1 MTQDGLME
9 NRVIMLT
16 IETLERLQG
25 FKGHDG
31 TLDLYLFYYKMA
43 KKQKTNRVYCT
54 NSYVADGL
62 FWSVDKVIKVKK
74 TLIDMGLIE
83 MIKEFD
89 PATKKIKGHYVKVN
103 YIFSSHN
110 SKSQSMEKP
119 EYGKARVWKSQ
130 SMENTDTNA
139 LSNININALSNIDI
153 NALSNIDINAY
164 ADKRFNSEA
173 AEYNEQLSDG
183 SPKQESKQSKHPN
196 IYKDVIDYLN
206 KKTGKRYRHTT
217 GATQRLIRARQKEG
231 FVLQDFYAVIDV
243 KCSQW
248 LNDKNMSKYLRP
260 ETLFGGKFESYL
272 NECCGKEI
280 GENTVDVADSDY
292 DENGVRI
299 RSR

>member
-1 MTQDGLME
+1 MAE
-9 NRVIMLT
+9 EKR
-16 IETLERLQG
+16 E
-25 FKGHDG
+25 FKGIWIPKEIWLNAELSAIEKIILAEINSLDG
-31 TLDLYLFYYKMA
+31 EDGCYASNAYLA
-43 KKQKTNRVYCT
+43 KFCQCSESCVSKAIAKLQK
-54 NSYVADGL
+54 L
-62 FWSVDKVIKVKK
+62 KHIKV
-74 TLIDMGLIE
+74 TS
-83 MIKEFD
+83 FD
-89 PATKKIKGHYVKVN
+89 GRQRKIKSSIVEFTNQSSKVCDADSEKKKDYNNNNNN
-103 YIFSSHN
+103 YNYNNKKDYNKYNN
-110 SKSQSMEKP
+110 SFGES
-119 EYGKARVWKSQ
+119 
-130 SMENTDTNA
+130 
-139 LSNININALSNIDI
+139 
-153 NALSNIDINAY
+153 
-164 ADKRFNSEA
+164 ADCAEFNSEA

-217 GATQRLIRARQKEG
+217 GASQRHIRARQKEG

>member
-9 NRVIMLT
+9 NRVIILT

-43 KKQKTNRVYCT
+43 KKQKTNQVYCT

-119 EYGKARVWKSQ
+119 EYGKHH
-130 SMENTDTNA
+130 SMDNTDTNA
-139 LSNININALSNIDI
+139 LSNVDI
-153 NALSNIDINAY
+153 NALSNVDINAY

-217 GATQRLIRARQKEG
+217 GATQRHIRARQKEG

-260 ETLFGGKFESYL
+260 ETLFGEKFESYL

>member
-1 MTQDGLME
+1 MAE
-9 NRVIMLT
+9 EKR
-16 IETLERLQG
+16 E
-25 FKGHDG
+25 FKGIWIPKEIWLNAELSAIEKIILAEINSLDG
-31 TLDLYLFYYKMA
+31 DDGCYASNAYLA
-43 KKQKTNRVYCT
+43 KFCQCSE
-54 NSYVADGL
+54 SYVSKAIAKL
-62 FWSVDKVIKVKK
+62 QKLKHIKV
-74 TLIDMGLIE
+74 TS
-83 MIKEFD
+83 FD
-89 PATKKIKGHYVKVN
+89 GRQRKIKSSLAEFTNQSSKVCNADSEKENDHNNNNN
-103 YIFSSHN
+103 YNNYNNKKDYNKYNN
-110 SKSQSMEKP
+110 SFGES
-119 EYGKARVWKSQ
+119 A
-130 SMENTDTNA
+130 D
-139 LSNININALSNIDI
+139 
-153 NALSNIDINAY
+153 Y
-164 ADKRFNSEA
+164 AEFNSEA

-217 GATQRLIRARQKEG
+217 GASQRHIRARQKEG

-280 GENTVDVADSDY
+280 GERTVDVADSDY